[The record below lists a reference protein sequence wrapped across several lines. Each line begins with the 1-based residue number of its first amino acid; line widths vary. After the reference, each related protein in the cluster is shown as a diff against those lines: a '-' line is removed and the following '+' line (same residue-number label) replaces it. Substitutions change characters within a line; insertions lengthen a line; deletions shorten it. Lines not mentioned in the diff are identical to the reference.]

1 MPGRASNNNRLET
14 DDMGW
19 FLFIFG
25 LVRLAVSIV
34 NWVARLYLPEA
45 AEKGVGPAVSVL
57 IPARD
62 EEKNIANLLSDL
74 QSTAYASLEILV
86 YDDLSTDRTADIVR
100 HFATARHPVRLIA
113 GIPPPPGWLG
123 KNWACYRLSVA
134 STGEKLLFLDA
145 DVRIKGEVIARALTY
160 MQAYRL
166 KLLSVFPTQRMPSW
180 GSRLAVPL
188 MNWILLS
195 LLPLPLVRLSGHPAL
210 SAANG
215 QFLFFD
221 APEYH
226 RLCPH
231 RLFKNNR
238 VEDMAIMKKYK
249 EERLPV
255 ATLLG
260 GKEVCCT
267 MYTTLSEAVEGFSK
281 NIFQFFG
288 GSGLIACL
296 FGLFTTI
303 APFYLFGFAGLF
315 WGFSYL
321 SVVLLNHLFVSLA
334 SNQSVRMTIGW
345 LIPRQFVLLYILY
358 SAFIKRKRKNLRWK
372 GRYILREPLEKE

>member
-1 MPGRASNNNRLET
+1 MPRHVDNNRLET

-25 LVRLAVSIV
+25 LVRLAVSVV

-45 AEKGVGPAVSVL
+45 SEKGVGPVVSVL
-57 IPARD
+57 IPARN

-74 QSTAYASLEILV
+74 QSLSYPSLEILV
-86 YDDLSTDRTADIVR
+86 YDDLSTDRTADIVQR
-100 HFATARHPVRLIA
+100 FATARHPVRLIP
-113 GIPPPPGWLG
+113 GIPPPIGWLG
-123 KNWACYRLSVA
+123 KNWACYRLSLV
-134 STGEKLLFLDA
+134 STGKKLLFLDA
-145 DVRIKGEVIARALTY
+145 DVRIKGEVITRALTY
-160 MQAYRL
+160 MHNYQL
-166 KLLSVFPTQRMPSW
+166 QLLSVFPTQRMPSW

-195 LLPLPLVRLSGHPAL
+195 LLPLPLVRLSSHPAL

-215 QFLFFD
+215 QFLFFE
-221 APEYH
+221 AGTYR

-267 MYTTLSEAVEGFSK
+267 MYTTLAEAVEGFSK

-288 GSGLIACL
+288 GSGFIASL
-296 FGLFTTI
+296 FGLLTTV
-303 APFYLFGFAGLF
+303 APFYLFGFMGGM
-315 WGFSYL
+315 WGGFYVC
-321 SVVLLNHLFVSLA
+321 VVLLNHLFVTWA
-334 SNQSVRMTIGW
+334 SHQSVKTTLGL
-345 LIPRQFVLLYILY
+345 LIPRQFIFLYILY
-358 SAFIKRKRKNLRWK
+358 SAFVKRKRKSLRWK
-372 GRYILREPLEKE
+372 GRYILREPQEKE